1 MEMPGVNREQEI
13 LMRYRT
19 IQHASFWEIWHERI
33 RTPLCTVAAV
43 IPHSS
48 ATLSC
53 PSHAESC
60 RKQLPCQQPHINN
73 HTLQQRRQ
81 RWKQCV
87 WMFVCESIAVKTVL
101 VCIYNTWSQRERE
114 RRCVHVSSHSL
125 SSAGYRSCLNAHSRG
140 RDCVYARVCVRVCV
154 YLLIFNLQRGETRLQ
169 LLKPEKQLGLH
180 LRQCGDL
187 THLKYWYTLITKM
200 STFNKRQY

>member
-1 MEMPGVNREQEI
+1 M
-13 LMRYRT
+13 
-19 IQHASFWEIWHERI
+19 
-33 RTPLCTVAAV
+33 VAAV

-87 WMFVCESIAVKTVL
+87 RMFVCAAIAVKTVL

-114 RRCVHVSSHSL
+114 RERCVHVSSHFFIL
-125 SSAGYRSCLNAHSRG
+125 GGVPQLPQRSFERKGLR
-140 RDCVYARVCVRVCV
+140 VRVCV
-154 YLLIFNLQRGETRLQ
+154 CTCVCTSSFSIFSVERRDCSCWNRRSSSACTCGSAVIWLTWNIDIRLLQKWAHLINANIKLSFILQTVW
-169 LLKPEKQLGLH
+169 
-180 LRQCGDL
+180 LR
-187 THLKYWYTLITKM
+187 KTL
-200 STFNKRQY
+200 